1 MKVSIPWR
9 PKLKAFGAH
18 LLISALLF
26 TVIVVLTV
34 WLWYPPPFFWIDG
47 GVQITLL
54 AASVDIIAG
63 PLLTLI
69 VYRPHKPGLV
79 MNLAVIAAIQFGA
92 LAWGVRVLYEQR
104 PVLMAFVGSNQNRFF
119 PITAGQASA
128 GERSIEELQAL
139 SPGRPSMVF
148 IDLPENPD
156 EAKALLTS
164 ATTTV
169 LRHTERFHAIDPER
183 LARIASAERSRKV
196 YEATSPAYIQG
207 IDRFVAAHA
216 NDADQYA
223 FIPLYGRFGAA
234 LLAISKADGHLGGVV
249 AKQMSLR

>member
-139 SPGRPSMVF
+139 SPGRPPMVF

-169 LRHTERFHAIDPER
+169 LRHTERFHAIDPAR

-196 YEATSPAYIQG
+196 YEATSPTYIQG